1 MPKGRMYF
9 AYGSNINLDQ
19 MSVRCPNAT
28 VIGPVTLN
36 NYELTFRGRMD
47 GCGVANIEPKKGSAV
62 PGLLWRITSQCEA
75 ALYIYEGA
83 PRFYEQKMITVRD
96 MEGHRHRVMAYIMTP
111 DPRDHALPSSDYFHG
126 ICRGYAQNGLPQEFL
141 DAALKHCKEEI
152 YKAQEECQT
161 IFPRYDRHRTQRR
174 RYSHER

>member
-1 MPKGRMYF
+1 MSKGRMYF

-62 PGLLWRITSQCEA
+62 PGLLWHITPQCEA
-75 ALYIYEGA
+75 ALDVYEGA
-83 PRFYEQKMITVRD
+83 PKF
-96 MEGHRHRVMAYIMTP
+96 
-111 DPRDHALPSSDYFHG
+111 
-126 ICRGYAQNGLPQEFL
+126 
-141 DAALKHCKEEI
+141 
-152 YKAQEECQT
+152 
-161 IFPRYDRHRTQRR
+161 
-174 RYSHER
+174 